1 MKTYTGT
8 LNQSELYNLEL
19 RYQPADVLLFDIE
32 TTGFS
37 AGNTMLYLIGMCFYS
52 DDSWHYQLLFN
63 DDGRS
68 ELAILDTFLHVISSF
83 HTLIHFNGDGFDLRY
98 LKEKYIQ
105 YQTLTSGQYFE
116 HAIPSLESLESVDLY
131 KLIKPY
137 RSGLALTDLKLKTV
151 QQALDIPRT
160 DPYSGGELIKIY
172 KTYLKEQSKD
182 LQRMLLQ
189 HNYDDILAM
198 IPMLRLL
205 SFESL
210 AAHEFQ
216 LITVQEQASC
226 LALTLTFPQSIPLC
240 YKKETVYGSLQ
251 ISGTCGALFIPL
263 WKGELRYYLKN
274 WKDYYYLPIEDTVMH
289 KSIAAFVDTDYKQ
302 KATKENGFLRLTSVF
317 FPCPQGLACRP
328 DKLYKKNSSDS
339 ISYAEWKPEL
349 SKNIR
354 FWMDYLISS
363 FL

>member
-1 MKTYTGT
+1 
-8 LNQSELYNLEL
+8 
-19 RYQPADVLLFDIE
+19 
-32 TTGFS
+32 
-37 AGNTMLYLIGMCFYS
+37 
-52 DDSWHYQLLFN
+52 
-63 DDGRS
+63 
-68 ELAILDTFLHVISSF
+68 
-83 HTLIHFNGDGFDLRY
+83 
-98 LKEKYIQ
+98 
-105 YQTLTSGQYFE
+105 
-116 HAIPSLESLESVDLY
+116 
-131 KLIKPY
+131 
-137 RSGLALTDLKLKTV
+137 
-151 QQALDIPRT
+151 
-160 DPYSGGELIKIY
+160 
-172 KTYLKEQSKD
+172 
-182 LQRMLLQ
+182 
-189 HNYDDILAM
+189 M

-251 ISGTCGALFIPL
+251 ISGTCGVLFIPL

-274 WKDYYYLPIEDTVMH
+274 WKDYYYLPVEDTVMH

-349 SKNIR
+349 SENIR

>member
-8 LNQSELYNLEL
+8 LNQSELYCLEL

-37 AGNTMLYLIGMCFYS
+37 ARNTMLYLIGMCFYS

-68 ELAILDTFLHVISSF
+68 ELTILDTFLHIISSF

-98 LKEKYIQ
+98 LKEKYTQ

-116 HAIPSLESLESVDLY
+116 HAISSLEALESVDLY

-137 RSGLALTDLKLKTV
+137 RSGLALPDLKLKTV
-151 QQALDIPRT
+151 QQALNIPRT

-172 KTYLKEQSKD
+172 KTYLKEQNED

-216 LITVQEQASC
+216 LITVQEQESC
-226 LALTLTFPQSIPLC
+226 LSLTLTFPQPIPLC
-240 YKKETVYGSLQ
+240 YRKETVYGDLQ
-251 ISGTCGALFIPL
+251 IADTSGTLLIPL
-263 WKGELRYYLKN
+263 QREELRYYLKN
-274 WKDYYYLPIEDTVMH
+274 WKDYYYLPVEDTVMH
-289 KSIAAFVDTDYKQ
+289 KSIAAFVDTAYKQ
-302 KATKENGFLRLTSVF
+302 KATKETGFLKHTSVF
-317 FPCPQGLACRP
+317 FPCPQGLACSP
-328 DKLYKKNSSDS
+328 DKLYKKSSSDP

-349 SKNIR
+349 SENTR
-354 FWMDYLISS
+354 FWTDYLISS